1 MLRTSL
7 PLNYIKRTFRPL
19 YGWTQATPKSG
30 FLDPSWNRSVAIFPG
45 MVVTKTTGNNYT
57 LAGFSTGTTVA
68 TSTDK
73 PAGFIAQFVGGNGV
87 DELLEAGINA
97 IAVWELGPDAEFE
110 VLAPAFDP
118 TLTWTE
124 SAGTDTLIG
133 VSVGQGTAGVA
144 AYNQGQLVPWTS
156 ATAGTAQTGGG
167 GNYVVSQ
174 NPIARLIQIES
185 PSSIVIGGLQPRY
198 STAY

>member
-30 FLDPSWNRSVAIFPG
+30 FLDPTWNRSVAIFPG

-68 TSTDK
+68 TSTDL

-97 IAVWELGPDAEFE
+97 IGVWELGPDAEFE

-118 TLTWTE
+118 TLTWAETP
-124 SAGTDTLIG
+124 GTDTLIG
-133 VSVGQGTAGVA
+133 VSVGSGSAGTA
-144 AYNQGQLVPWTS
+144 AYNQGQLIPWTS
-156 ATAGTAQTGGG
+156 GTASTTVTTTN
-167 GNYVVSQ
+167 GNYVVSSK
-174 NPIARLIQIES
+174 PIARLIQVES
-185 PSSIVIGGLQPRY
+185 PSSIVIGGLQTGVR
-198 STAY
+198 

>member
-30 FLDPSWNRSVAIFPG
+30 FLDPTWGRSVAIFPG

-57 LAGFSTGTTVA
+57 LIGSASGTA
-68 TSTDK
+68 ASQQ

-97 IAVWELGPDAEFE
+97 IGVWQLGPDAEFE

-118 TLTWTE
+118 TQNWAE
-124 SAGTDTLIG
+124 AGAGTDTLIY
-133 VSVGQGTAGVA
+133 A
-144 AYNQGQLVPWTS
+144 ATSGANQGQLVP
-156 ATAGTAQTGGG
+156 AGGTNAGS
-167 GNYVVSQ
+167 VPV
-174 NPIARLIQIES
+174 ARLIQVES
-185 PSSIVIGGLQPRY
+185 PSSIIIGGLAVR
-198 STAY
+198 SA

>member
-30 FLDPSWNRSVAIFPG
+30 FLDPSWSRSVAIFPG

-57 LAGFSTGTTVA
+57 LAGSSNGTVGA
-68 TSTDK
+68 TANAGDR

-97 IAVWELGPDAEFE
+97 IGVWELGPDAEFE

-118 TLTWTE
+118 TLTWAET
-124 SAGTDTLIG
+124 AGTDSLIG
-133 VSVGQGTAGVA
+133 VSVGNGSGAA
-144 AYNQGQLVPWTS
+144 AYNQGQLIPWAS
-156 ATAGTAQTGGG
+156 GGG
-167 GNYVVSQ
+167 TVSTANGSYQ
-174 NPIARLIQIES
+174 ISTNPIARLIQVES

-198 STAY
+198 GTTY

>member
-30 FLDPSWNRSVAIFPG
+30 FLDPSWDRSKAIFPG

-57 LAGFSTGTTVA
+57 LIGSASGTAV
-68 TSTDK
+68 SQQ

-97 IAVWELGPDAEFE
+97 IGVWQLGPDAEFE

-118 TLTWTE
+118 TQNWAVDLG
-124 SAGTDTLIG
+124 SGTDSLIYA
-133 VSVGQGTAGVA
+133 STSGT
-144 AYNQGQLVPWTS
+144 NQGQLIPAS
-156 ATAGTAQTGGG
+156 AASSGSIP
-167 GNYVVSQ
+167 V
-174 NPIARLIQIES
+174 ARLIQVES
-185 PSSIVIGGLQPRY
+185 PSSIIIGGLTVRTP
-198 STAY
+198 AI